1 MKIYYTFRTNKDITR
16 IKESGKFLFV
26 FGNLKQDLQKFFNIL
41 SESAV
46 DSIVGLAEIKGVSRV
61 ESVAVNA
68 FGKNKKICK
77 SGPDSFKL
85 DLLKDNIFKV
95 SKSHTTSFC
104 NWTMYKISEHIQNN
118 KLLIKH
124 SFIHYNKAD
133 IELVLGTPNKPT
145 PPPQPPPLQQAHT

>member
-1 MKIYYTFRTNKDITR
+1 MYKQNMKIYYTFRTNKNITR
-16 IKESGKFLFV
+16 IEESGESLFV

-41 SESAV
+41 SKSTI
-46 DSIVGLAEIKGVSRV
+46 DSIVGLAEIKSVSRV
-61 ESVAVNA
+61 ESMAVNA

-77 SGPDSFKL
+77 SGPNSFAL
-85 DLLKDNIFKV
+85 DLYKENIFKV

-104 NWTMYKISEHIQNN
+104 NWTMYKISEYIQNN

-133 IELVLGTPNKPT
+133 IDKVL
-145 PPPQPPPLQQAHT
+145 